1 MKQNNNRKKYLKIDQ
16 NTGSENSFAL
26 LDGVE
31 SDLEDDIDELMNNS
45 VAEFVFQKEDSEKD
59 DVSNDQP
66 KSILIPEANIHIIE
80 DRGIQRIVKKRVKET
95 ELMSLKQ
102 KKSLK
107 DSQKKRRK
115 VRKKE
120 G

>member
-1 MKQNNNRKKYLKIDQ
+1 MKIDQ
-16 NTGSENSFAL
+16 NTGSGNSFAL

-31 SDLEDDIDELMNNS
+31 SDLEDDINELMNNS

-66 KSILIPEANIHIIE
+66 KSILIPETNIHIIE

-115 VRKKE
+115 VRKIRRLRKLNFP
-120 G
+120 